1 MIAAFDLDKASLERK
16 IRDFAAALSDSD
28 AGVFFYAGH
37 GLQVAGRNYL
47 VPVDAELATAES
59 IEFEMVQLDV
69 IQRIMERHTT
79 TNILFLDAC
88 RNNPFARN
96 LARAMGT
103 RSVEIARGLAPVESG
118 VGTLISF
125 STQPGNVASDG
136 AGRNSA
142 FAGALVKRVA
152 NSNEDLSA
160 ILIDVRNDVRKQTEN
175 KQVPWEHSALTGK
188 FYFSGNPPPQ
198 SAPPPQPDRS
208 DLERAWA
215 FIKETDDPATL
226 EAFIRQFGDSVYAPM
241 ARARLEELRKKQVVI
256 APPPS
261 SAAKSDAIP
270 RSQSLT
276 SQFDGEWRVVATDG
290 EYCRTPG
297 QSYVRQ
303 WTITNGVVVAPG
315 GNGGTVSITGEVRL
329 SRVNDRS
336 RTVVTRVLLNGSEG
350 RGKFLIEGTRCAGT
364 ISLTRM

>member
-1 MIAAFDLDKASLERK
+1 MRMVLRVTIALLAFLLIALPSAAQAKRAALVVGNSAYVHADTLANPTNDASDFAGVLAKSGFEVIAAFDLDKASFERK

-136 AGRNSA
+136 AGRNSP

-152 NSNEDLSA
+152 
-160 ILIDVRNDVRKQTEN
+160 
-175 KQVPWEHSALTGK
+175 
-188 FYFSGNPPPQ
+188 
-198 SAPPPQPDRS
+198 
-208 DLERAWA
+208 
-215 FIKETDDPATL
+215 
-226 EAFIRQFGDSVYAPM
+226 
-241 ARARLEELRKKQVVI
+241 
-256 APPPS
+256 
-261 SAAKSDAIP
+261 
-270 RSQSLT
+270 
-276 SQFDGEWRVVATDG
+276 
-290 EYCRTPG
+290 
-297 QSYVRQ
+297 
-303 WTITNGVVVAPG
+303 
-315 GNGGTVSITGEVRL
+315 
-329 SRVNDRS
+329 
-336 RTVVTRVLLNGSEG
+336 
-350 RGKFLIEGTRCAGT
+350 
-364 ISLTRM
+364 